1 MNLVPSDF
9 DKLSLVVYSIGFI
22 VGAVVCAVNMSV
34 VRGAVNTM
42 IVCFADS
49 PLQIEQNHPELI
61 QEVVTAWSDAF
72 PETISKHSFE
82 PPTAE
87 PVAVTI
93 Y

>member
-1 MNLVPSDF
+1 MV
-9 DKLSLVVYSIGFI
+9 
-22 VGAVVCAVNMSV
+22 AVVSAVTLSV

-49 PLQIEQNHPELI
+49 PLRMEENHPELI

-87 PVAVTI
+87 DISPNPGRSDPLFIVQATKKTE
-93 Y
+93 